1 MDGGGKLKNWI
12 IVAHPWAWSASVSPA
27 IVAYSFIFFL
37 FKTGGYIGE
46 VNWIYGVIGFIGML
60 IFHVSGNLMNEY
72 QDYINGVDVM
82 EKTGPPRL
90 IVQGLFKPK
99 TVLYYSL
106 TMLTLGILIGI
117 YLLINT
123 GWQLSIIGFI
133 GILSVVFYHK
143 FKYKALGEL
152 LIYICYA
159 MAVPIGIAFVI
170 TGQLIWTTLLIA
182 APTGLLV
189 VGILHANNTRDVN
202 QDGGAK
208 VRTQAM
214 KLGLEGSQIVYQT
227 LVFVAYLLI
236 AVLVTI
242 NLLHTITFLVL
253 ISFPLA
259 KRNIKKMKR
268 ATERDLSP
276 IDFLDART
284 SMLSLLFSILLAI
297 ANFIAPYF

>member
-1 MDGGGKLKNWI
+1 MDGGEKLKNWI
-12 IVAHPWAWSASVSPA
+12 IVAHPWAWSASMSPA

-37 FKTGGYIGE
+37 FKTEGYIGE
-46 VNWIYGVIGFIGML
+46 VNWIYGVIGFFGML
-60 IFHVSGNLMNEY
+60 IFHISGNLMNEY
-72 QDYINGVDVM
+72 QDYINGVDVK

-90 IVQGLFKPK
+90 IVQGIFKPK
-99 TVLYYSL
+99 TILYYSL
-106 TMLTLGILIGI
+106 TMLTIGVLIGT

-123 GWQLSIIGFI
+123 SWPLLIIGLI
-133 GILSVVFYHK
+133 GILSVIFYHK
-143 FKYKALGEL
+143 FKYVALGEL

-159 MAVPIGIAFVI
+159 MAVPMGIAFVI
-170 TGQLIWTTLLIA
+170 TGQLIWTTLLVA

-208 VRTQAM
+208 VSTQAM

-227 LVFVAYLLI
+227 LLLVAYLLI

-242 NLLHTITFLVL
+242 NLLHPITFLVL

-259 KRNIKKMKR
+259 KSNIKKMKI
-268 ATERDLSP
+268 ATERDLSS
-276 IDFLDART
+276 IAFLDART
-284 SMLSLLFSILLAI
+284 SMLSLMFSLLLAI
-297 ANFIAPYF
+297 ANVIAPYI

>member
-12 IVAHPWAWSASVSPA
+12 IVAHPWAWSASMSPA

-37 FKTGGYIGE
+37 FKTGGYVGD
-46 VNWIYGVIGFIGML
+46 VNWLNGAIGFIGML
-60 IFHVSGNLMNEY
+60 IFHLSGNLMSEY
-72 QDYINGVDVM
+72 QDYINGVDVK

-90 IVQGLFKPK
+90 IVQGVFKPK
-99 TVLYYSL
+99 TILYYAIV
-106 TMLTLGILIGI
+106 MLSIGILIGT
-117 YLLINT
+117 YLFIKTSWPILIL
-123 GWQLSIIGFI
+123 GIIGI
-133 GILSVVFYHK
+133 ISVVYYYK
-143 FKYKALGEL
+143 FKYVALGEL

-159 MAVPIGIAFVI
+159 MAVPMGIAFVI
-170 TGQLIWTTLLIA
+170 TGQLIWTTLLVA

-208 VRTQAM
+208 VSTQAM

-227 LVFVAYLLI
+227 LLLVAYLLI

-242 NLLHTITFLVL
+242 NLLHPITFLVL

-259 KRNIKKMKR
+259 NRNIKKMKS

-284 SMLSLLFSILLAI
+284 SMMSLIFSLLLAI
-297 ANFIAPYF
+297 ANFIAPYI

>member
-12 IVAHPWAWSASVSPA
+12 IVAHPWAWSASMSPA
-27 IVAYSFIFFL
+27 IVAYAFIFFL
-37 FKTGGYIGE
+37 FKTGGYNGDL
-46 VNWIYGVIGFIGML
+46 NWITGAIGFIGML

-72 QDYINGVDVM
+72 QDYINGVDVK

-90 IVQGLFKPK
+90 IVQGIFKPK

-106 TMLTLGILIGI
+106 TMLTIGILIGT

-123 GWQLSIIGFI
+123 SWPLLIIGLI
-133 GILSVVFYHK
+133 GILSVIFYHK
-143 FKYKALGEL
+143 FKYVALGEL

-159 MAVPIGIAFVI
+159 MAVPMGIAFVI
-170 TGQLIWTTLLIA
+170 TGQLIWTTLLVA

-214 KLGLEGSQIVYQT
+214 NLGLEGSQIVYQT
-227 LVFVAYLLI
+227 LVLVAYLLI

-242 NLLHTITFLVL
+242 NLLHPITFLVL

-259 KRNIKKMKR
+259 KSNIKKMKI
-268 ATERDLSP
+268 ATERDLSS
-276 IDFLDART
+276 IAFLDART
-284 SMLSLLFSILLAI
+284 SMLSLMFSLLLAI
-297 ANFIAPYF
+297 ANVIAPYI

>member
-12 IVAHPWAWSASVSPA
+12 IAAHPWAWNASVSPA
-27 IVAYSFIFFL
+27 IVAYSFIFYL
-37 FKTGGYIGE
+37 FQTGQYTGE
-46 VNWIYGVIGFIGML
+46 VNWIFGVIGLIGML
-60 IFHVSGNLMNEY
+60 FFHMSGNLMNEY
-72 QDYINGVDVM
+72 QDYMNGVDVM

-90 IVQGLFKPK
+90 IVQGVFKPK
-99 TVLYYSL
+99 TILYYSL
-106 TMLTLGILIGI
+106 TMLTLGILIGV

-123 GWQLSIIGFI
+123 SWPLLIIGLI

-159 MAVPIGIAFVI
+159 MAVPMGISFVI
-170 TGQLIWTTLLIA
+170 TGQLIWTTLLVA

-189 VGILHANNTRDVN
+189 VGILHANNTRDYN
-202 QDGGAK
+202 QDKGANIL
-208 VRTQAM
+208 TQAM

-227 LVFVAYLLI
+227 LVFVAYLSI
-236 AVLVTI
+236 AILVTA
-242 NLLHTITFLVL
+242 NLLHALTFLVL

-259 KRNIKKMKR
+259 SRNIKKMKM

-284 SMLSLLFSILLAI
+284 SMLSLMFSLLLAI
-297 ANFIAPYF
+297 ANVIAPYI